1 MRSTTYAGALAL
13 AGTAWIGAHGCGAQM
28 REAASPAAVER
39 VPGGFGDGMAAE
51 APSPLVAMAED
62 GVKIDRPGAPR
73 AADAAE
79 LNARRDG
86 EWHVVREFAAATY
99 DPADDGPR
107 HDFRETIFWSPAV
120 RTGPDGRA
128 TIAFPT
134 SDAVTAFRI
143 TAEGLAAGAPGHG
156 EVTIASRLPL
166 ALAANL
172 PVEVTTGD
180 RIALPVTITNNTGAA
195 VDASIAATI
204 GGAIAI
210 AAPGTPDR
218 AVRIPARGA
227 RTVTYRLDVT
237 GLDGANGAGDI
248 ELAVTAGASR
258 DSLRRSLKIVPNG
271 FPAAKSFAGALADRP
286 ARHTLRLP
294 DTAVAGSM
302 HTTIKLYPTPIASM
316 TTAVD
321 SIVREPSGCFE
332 QASSSNY
339 PNVMVLAYLQAAGAD
354 QASDAAAEA
363 TAKLDR
369 GYSLLTGYE
378 SKSKGFEWFGGDPG
392 HEALS
397 AYGLLQFREMA
408 KVYPGMDPTLVDR
421 TAAWLRSRRDGK
433 GGYQRN
439 SRALDSFGAASATV
453 TDAYITYALA
463 EAGEQD
469 LAAELAVARKHAAE
483 AEDPYVLALSA
494 GALLAANK
502 TDRDGTAGLARLA
515 KLQGKDGAFTGAD
528 HSITRSGGQ
537 ALQIETT
544 ALAALAMMK
553 SEAAYRREI
562 AGALDW
568 LTKQRSQW
576 GGYGSTQ
583 STILSLKALTVQ
595 ATNASKP
602 PANASVAVW
611 VNGERIAATALD
623 GEGAIEL
630 PDVGK
635 HLRAGD
641 NVIELRAS
649 KGVKVDYS
657 LGAAWYDRS
666 PATSPA
672 AAVAVTASLNRK
684 RVRVG
689 RGVTLTATVKNV
701 TAKGQ
706 PMTMARVGLPGGL
719 KFQPW
724 QLDELVAKGQ
734 VDFIETRERE
744 VILYFRQM
752 KPSETRT
759 VPVQLL
765 AQVPG
770 AYVAPP
776 SSAYLYYTDEHRQYD
791 APLAIEVLRP
801 APIRRKPAT
810 TTPPAGTP

>member
-28 REAASPAAVER
+28 KEAGMPAAVER
-39 VPGGFGDGMAAE
+39 APGAFEGAPE

-62 GVKIDRPGAPR
+62 GVKLDRPGAAR

-86 EWHVVREFAAATY
+86 EWHVVREFAVATY

-107 HDFRETIFWSPAV
+107 RDFRETIFWSPAV
-120 RTGPDGRA
+120 RTGADGRA

-134 SDAVTAFRI
+134 SDAVTSFRI
-143 TAEGLAAGAPGHG
+143 TAEGLAAGVPGHA
-156 EVTIASRLPL
+156 EATIASRLPL

-195 VDASIAATI
+195 VDASITATL
-204 GGAIAI
+204 GASITVATLG
-210 AAPGTPDR
+210 PTDR
-218 AVRIPARGA
+218 SLRIPARAA
-227 RTVTYRLDVT
+227 RTVTYQLAVT
-237 GLDGANGAGDI
+237 GLDGANGAGDL
-248 ELAVTAGASR
+248 ELAVTAGANR
-258 DSLRRSLKIVPNG
+258 DALRRSLKIVPNG
-271 FPAAKSFAGALADRP
+271 FPAAKSFAGALADKP

-294 DTAVAGSM
+294 DTAVAGSA
-302 HTTIKLYPTPIASM
+302 HTTIKLYPTPVASM
-316 TTAVD
+316 VTAVD

-339 PNVMVLAYLQAAGAD
+339 PNVMVLSYLQTAGGAQSPD
-354 QASDAAAEA
+354 VAAEA

-369 GYSLLTGYE
+369 GYALLTGYE

-439 SRALDSFGAASATV
+439 ARALDSFGAASPAV

-463 EAGEQD
+463 ESGEND
-469 LAAELAVARKHAAE
+469 LAAELAIARKHAA
-483 AEDPYVLALSA
+483 AATDPYILALSV

-502 TDRDGTAGLARLA
+502 TDADGTAGLARLA
-515 KLQGKDGAFTGAD
+515 KLQGKDGAFAGAD

-562 AGALDW
+562 AAALDW
-568 LTKQRSQW
+568 LTRQRSQW

-595 ATNASKP
+595 AAHAKQP
-602 PANASVAVW
+602 PPGATVAVW
-611 VNGERIAATALD
+611 VNGERIAAAALDD

-635 HLRAGD
+635 HLRPGD
-641 NVIELRAS
+641 NLIELRAG
-649 KGVKVDYS
+649 KGVQVEYS
-657 LGAAWYDRS
+657 MGATWYDRS

-672 AAVAVTASLNRK
+672 ATVAVSASLDRK

-689 RGVTLTATVKNV
+689 RGVTLTATVKNT

-752 KPSETRT
+752 KPNETRS

-770 AYVAPP
+770 RYVGPP

-791 APLAIEVLRP
+791 APLAIDVLKPPPIRKKPVAP
-801 APIRRKPAT
+801 APT
-810 TTPPAGTP
+810 AGTK